1 MTDVGE
7 PWTTNYTR
15 ICKVCGKPIH
25 TGDVAMAEADG
36 WTHIQ
41 CVVNRQNYVAGPT
54 EFKEAQLNPIPRI
67 TRTEIER
74 AIDKAKEDWGP

>member
-15 ICKVCGKPIH
+15 ICKVCGRPIRV
-25 TGDVAMAEADG
+25 GDVALAEADG

-41 CVVNRQNYVAGPT
+41 CVVNRQNYVAGPS
-54 EFKEAQLNPIPRI
+54 EFKEAIE
-67 TRTEIER
+67 EIER
-74 AIDKAKEDWGP
+74 ASSARG